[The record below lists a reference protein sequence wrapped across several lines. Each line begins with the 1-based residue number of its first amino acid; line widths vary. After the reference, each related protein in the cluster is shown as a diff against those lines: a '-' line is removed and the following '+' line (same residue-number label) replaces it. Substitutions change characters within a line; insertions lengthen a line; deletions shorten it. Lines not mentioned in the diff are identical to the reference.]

1 MVNDDADDDDDH
13 DQDHDH
19 DHDDHDDDHE
29 HDHDHDD
36 DVEDDVESHDRSW
49 EGGGPDLLVVAGH
62 VGVEGIADSE
72 AGTQLRHEETEE

>member
-1 MVNDDADDDDDH
+1 MEVVLRL
-13 DQDHDH
+13 
-19 DHDDHDDDHE
+19 
-29 HDHDHDD
+29 
-36 DVEDDVESHDRSW
+36 DVEDDVETHDRSW